1 MHLSTSASRGSRCC
15 VWEPGRLQV
24 AAWQGVL
31 LSCKPLG
38 LEGDWGDLEQ
48 SWQG

>member
-1 MHLSTSASRGSRCC
+1 MLCLGTREA
-15 VWEPGRLQV
+15 PGGV
-24 AAWQGVL
+24 AAWEGVL